1 MPVRGEAIGQF
12 LGGSEP
18 NANITQVQS
27 HNGIIVLINIF
38 SSYLYMLLFIYIYI
52 YIYVV
57 CVCTYVYSC
66 VIRGC

>member
-18 NANITQVQS
+18 NANITQVQT
-27 HNGIIVLINIF
+27 HNGITVLINIF

-52 YIYVV
+52 FIYICCV
-57 CVCTYVYSC
+57 CVCVHLC
-66 VIRGC
+66 IFMCD

>member
-18 NANITQVQS
+18 NANITQVQT

-52 YIYVV
+52 YICCV
-57 CVCTYVYSC
+57 CVHLCIFMC
-66 VIRGC
+66 D

>member
-18 NANITQVQS
+18 NANITQVQT
-27 HNGIIVLINIF
+27 HNGITVLINIF

-52 YIYVV
+52 FIYICCV
-57 CVCTYVYSC
+57 CVCVC
-66 VIRGC
+66 VCVCMG